1 MSVITVTRQ
10 ISERALN
17 ILRKDHEVH
26 IWEEDRP
33 MPRMNLLRAVAESE
47 GLLCMLTDKIDEALL
62 DSAPKLRTVS
72 QLAVGF
78 DNVDLAACTA
88 RKIPVGHT
96 PGVLSEAVADLTF
109 ALILATAR
117 RVIEGARYVRSGL
130 WGTWSPGLLLGH
142 DVYGSK
148 LGIIGLGRIGQ
159 AVARRA
165 AGFNMKIMYHG
176 GRDSDAARALNAEP
190 RSMEALLR
198 ESDFVSLHVPLTPA
212 TQHLIGAREL
222 EMMKATAV
230 LINTARG
237 PLIDQKALYEA
248 LKEQK
253 IFAAALDVTD
263 PEPIHVD
270 EPILQLD
277 NCVIVPHIGSAS
289 VRTREAMGILA
300 AKNLVAALNG
310 EPMLHTANQEVY
322 L

>member
-62 DSAPKLRTVS
+62 DSAPKLRAVS

-165 AGFNMKIMYHG
+165 A
-176 GRDSDAARALNAEP
+176 A
-190 RSMEALLR
+190 
-198 ESDFVSLHVPLTPA
+198 
-212 TQHLIGAREL
+212 
-222 EMMKATAV
+222 
-230 LINTARG
+230 
-237 PLIDQKALYEA
+237 
-248 LKEQK
+248 
-253 IFAAALDVTD
+253 
-263 PEPIHVD
+263 
-270 EPILQLD
+270 
-277 NCVIVPHIGSAS
+277 
-289 VRTREAMGILA
+289 
-300 AKNLVAALNG
+300 
-310 EPMLHTANQEVY
+310 
-322 L
+322 

>member
-1 MSVITVTRQ
+1 
-10 ISERALN
+10 
-17 ILRKDHEVH
+17 
-26 IWEEDRP
+26 
-33 MPRMNLLRAVAESE
+33 
-47 GLLCMLTDKIDEALL
+47 
-62 DSAPKLRTVS
+62 
-72 QLAVGF
+72 
-78 DNVDLAACTA
+78 
-88 RKIPVGHT
+88 
-96 PGVLSEAVADLTF
+96 
-109 ALILATAR
+109 
-117 RVIEGARYVRSGL
+117 
-130 WGTWSPGLLLGH
+130 
-142 DVYGSK
+142 
-148 LGIIGLGRIGQ
+148 
-159 AVARRA
+159 
-165 AGFNMKIMYHG
+165 
-176 GRDSDAARALNAEP
+176 
-190 RSMEALLR
+190 MEALLR